1 MMKMA
6 DDDSKVWTKIGLLLL
21 KAGPSIASDV
31 WLSEQEKLAQ
41 KEHRVNDLRLIQL
54 GKSIKKDVDSALNE
68 RILNL

>member
-1 MMKMA
+1 MA
-6 DDDSKVWTKIGLLLL
+6 SEEENGKFWAKVGLLCL

-54 GKSIKKDVDSALNE
+54 GKSIKKDVDSALDE
-68 RILNL
+68 WIVNL